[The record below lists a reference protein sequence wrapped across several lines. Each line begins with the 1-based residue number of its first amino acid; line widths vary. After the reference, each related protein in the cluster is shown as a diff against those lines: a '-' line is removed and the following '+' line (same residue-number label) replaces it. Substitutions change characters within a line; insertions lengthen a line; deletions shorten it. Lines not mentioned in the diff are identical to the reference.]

1 MSQAQT
7 MEKLSHMRL
16 YGFVHALDD
25 QRESTSYN
33 DLSFDERLAFLVDR
47 EYLRRENNRLTR
59 RISLAKL
66 KQKGTLEDIDFSPKR
81 NLDKSQFMELAQ
93 CSWITSRHN
102 LIITGPTGV
111 GKTFVACAL
120 ADKACKAGF
129 NALYIKTSELVS
141 QLVLAY
147 AEGTFSSLLTKLTK
161 THLLVLDEWLRD
173 PLQHQ
178 IARHILDVIDERYQ
192 YASTVFISQ
201 VPVSDWHQQIQELTI
216 ADALLDRV
224 IHDSYRIELQGESQR
239 KLRASS
245 KTVSPHSTQSSKIT
259 TEKFNTKNS

>member
-16 YGFVHALDD
+16 YGFINAIDE
-25 QRESTSYN
+25 QRESTTYN

-47 EYLRRENNRLTR
+47 EYLRRENNRLKR
-59 RISLAKL
+59 RISSAKL

-93 CSWITSRHN
+93 GGWIRNRHN
-102 LIITGPTGV
+102 LIVTGPTGV
-111 GKTFVACAL
+111 GKSFIACAL

-129 NALYIKTSELVS
+129 NALYVKTSELVS

-147 AEGTFSSLLTKLTK
+147 AEGTFSKLITKLTK
-161 THLLVLDEWLRD
+161 TDLLVLDEWLRD
-173 PLQHQ
+173 PLEHQ
-178 IARHILDVIDERYQ
+178 VARHILDVIDERYQ
-192 YASTVFISQ
+192 YASTIFISQ
-201 VPVSDWHQQIQELTI
+201 VPVTDWHQQIQELTI

-239 KLRASS
+239 KLRAS
-245 KTVSPHSTQSSKIT
+245 TSTESLAT
-259 TEKFNTKNS
+259 TGFKKLL

>member
-7 MEKLSHMRL
+7 MEKLSQMRL
-16 YGFVHALDD
+16 YGFIHALDE
-25 QRESTSYN
+25 QRESTRYN

-47 EYLRRENNRLTR
+47 EHLRRENNRLKR

-81 NLDKSQFMELAQ
+81 KLNKSQFMELVQ
-93 CSWITSRHN
+93 CNWIANRHN
-102 LIITGPTGV
+102 LVITGPTGV
-111 GKTFVACAL
+111 GKTFMACVL

-129 NALYIKTSELVS
+129 NALYIKTSELVP
-141 QLVLAY
+141 QLILAY
-147 AEGTFSSLLTKLTK
+147 TEGTFSKLLAKLTK

-173 PLQHQ
+173 PLEQQ
-178 IARHILDVIDERYQ
+178 VARHLLDVIDERYQ
-192 YASTVFISQ
+192 DASTIFVSQ
-201 VPVSDWHQQIQELTI
+201 IPVSDWHEQIQEPTI

-239 KLRASS
+239 KLRSNNSNISISS
-245 KTVSPHSTQSSKIT
+245 GK
-259 TEKFNTKNS
+259 